1 MELIVT
7 IAYYF
12 LVRLIFFDYRLLK
25 FTMFWQFVVFGLYG
39 LAALTEVVGLGQ
51 YAPYTETCFVQSY
64 VVPMAPEYGGYL
76 KKVYVESNEPVKKGD
91 TLFQMDPSEWQYRVD
106 EYEALL
112 AAAGTNVAILS
123 QQVEEARAKVSV
135 TMASLQTARAE
146 YEQIYEAAQK
156 KAASQIS
163 VEQYTK
169 KVDVLT
175 AQLKADQAALNASQ
189 LAYESE
195 IDGQPTEIAEA
206 VANLE
211 KARYNLKATT
221 RLAPSD
227 GFASYLQVF
236 PGNFIRLKQPIMTFV
251 NTEEQWIMT
260 QITQYGIQN
269 IRIGD
274 TAEVALMMYP
284 GKIFHAVVD
293 EILWSNG
300 NAQGHISGV
309 LPKEQE
315 IIPGMNFM
323 VKLKMIEEEGYPI
336 RFGAS
341 GIAAIYTHN
350 AANILILLRRLEI
363 QAESFLFYVYNP
375 FV

>member
-12 LVRLIFFDYRLLK
+12 LVRLIFFDYHLLK
-25 FTMFWQFVVFGLYG
+25 FNMFWQFVVFGFYG

-51 YAPYTETCFVQSY
+51 FTPYTETCFVQSY

-76 KKVYVESNEPVKKGD
+76 KKVYIESNVPVKKGD

-106 EYEALL
+106 EFEAQL

-123 QQVEEARAKVSV
+123 QQVDEARAKVNG
-135 TMASLQTARAE
+135 TEASLQIAKAE
-146 YEQIYEAAQK
+146 YAQIYNAAQK
-156 KAASQIS
+156 KAASQMS
-163 VEQYTK
+163 VEQFSK
-169 KVDVLT
+169 KVDELS
-175 AQLKADQAALNASQ
+175 ARLKAEKAALYASQ

-195 IDGQPTEIAEA
+195 VKGLPTDIAEA

-211 KARYNLKATT
+211 KAKYNLNAAS

-227 GFASYLQVF
+227 GFVSYLQVY
-236 PGNFIRLKQPIMTFV
+236 PGNFIPLKQPIMTFV

-260 QITQYGIQN
+260 QITQFGIQH
-269 IRIGD
+269 IRKGD

-284 GKIFHAVVD
+284 GKIFHAIVD
-293 EILWSNG
+293 EIIWSNG
-300 NAQGHISGV
+300 NAQGVIGGH
-309 LPKEQE
+309 LPKDHE
-315 IIPGMNFM
+315 IIPGTNFM
-323 VKLKMIEEEGYPI
+323 VKLKMIEEKDYPV

-341 GIAAIYTHN
+341 GIAAIYTHD
-350 AANILILLRRLEI
+350 AADILVFLRRLEI

-375 FV
+375 FR